1 MEPPAEYARLRATD
15 PVSRV
20 ELFDG
25 SLAWL
30 VTKYKDVT
38 FVATDNRLSKVKTY
52 RHVNKSFYFV
62 CTANM
67 WLKIRTRP
75 GFPELSAGGKEAA
88 KAKPTFVDMDPPEHT
103 KHRQVTRPAHR
114 FHCLTSPYRSMVN
127 HFFTPEYIKSLQPYI
142 QKTVDDLLDALK
154 TKGCASGP
162 VDLVKEFALPVPS
175 FIIYSILGVPFEDL
189 QFLTEQNAIRTN
201 GSASAR
207 EASAASKGLLE
218 YLEKL
223 VDLRAAAPK
232 DDLISKLVVE
242 QMIPGNISK
251 ADVVQNAFL
260 LLVAGNAT
268 MVNMIALGVV
278 TLFQHPTQLA
288 ELTADPSLAPAFVE
302 ELCRYH
308 TASAMAIKRTAMTD
322 IKIGGKLVKAG
333 EGVIASNQS
342 ANRDEE
348 IFTRPDEFDMHRK
361 WPSQD
366 ALGFGFGE
374 HRCIAE
380 GLAKAEL
387 TTVFC
392 KISPPTINHEE
403 STAWRGADHVITI
416 SDSVPAASQSED
428 FSANP

>member
-38 FVATDNRLSKVKTY
+38 FVATDNRLSK
-52 RHVNKSFYFV
+52 
-62 CTANM
+62 
-67 WLKIRTRP
+67 IRTRP

-88 KAKPTFVDMDPPEHT
+88 KAKPT
-103 KHRQVTRPAHR
+103 
-114 FHCLTSPYRSMVN
+114 SMVN

-154 TKGCASGP
+154 AKGCASGP

-189 QFLTEQNAIRTN
+189 KFLTEQNAIRTN

-322 IKIGGKLVKAG
+322 IEIGGKVLVKAG

-387 TTVFC
+387 TTVFSTLFQQLPNL
-392 KISPPTINHEE
+392 KIS
-403 STAWRGADHVITI
+403 
-416 SDSVPAASQSED
+416 VPIPEIKYTPLHKDVGIQELPVT
-428 FSANP
+428 F

>member
-1 MEPPAEYARLRATD
+1 
-15 PVSRV
+15 
-20 ELFDG
+20 
-25 SLAWL
+25 
-30 VTKYKDVT
+30 
-38 FVATDNRLSKVKTY
+38 
-52 RHVNKSFYFV
+52 
-62 CTANM
+62 
-67 WLKIRTRP
+67 
-75 GFPELSAGGKEAA
+75 
-88 KAKPTFVDMDPPEHT
+88 
-103 KHRQVTRPAHR
+103 
-114 FHCLTSPYRSMVN
+114 MVLD
-127 HFFTPEYIKSLQPYI
+127 HLQ
-142 QKTVDDLLDALK
+142 
-154 TKGCASGP
+154 
-162 VDLVKEFALPVPS
+162 
-175 FIIYSILGVPFEDL
+175 
-189 QFLTEQNAIRTN
+189 
-201 GSASAR
+201 
-207 EASAASKGLLE
+207 GLLE

-232 DDLISKLVVE
+232 DDLISKLVVD

-322 IKIGGKLVKAG
+322 IEIGGKLVKAG
-333 EGVIASNQS
+333 EGIIASNQS

-392 KISPPTINHEE
+392 KILPRN
-403 STAWRGADHVITI
+403 
-416 SDSVPAASQSED
+416 
-428 FSANP
+428 